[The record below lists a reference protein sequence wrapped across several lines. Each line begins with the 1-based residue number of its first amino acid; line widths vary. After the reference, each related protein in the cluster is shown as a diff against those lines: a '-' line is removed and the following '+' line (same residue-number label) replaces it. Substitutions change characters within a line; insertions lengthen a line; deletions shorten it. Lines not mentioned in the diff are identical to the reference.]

1 MISVDGLAWS
11 LPCCPAPPTWS
22 VDWPA
27 ILAAY
32 PWLRS
37 LDGVPQSPVHHA
49 EGDVLIHTRLVA
61 EALAAMPAW
70 RALPDTERA
79 VLFAAALLHDIGKP
93 GCTQVEPDGHIS
105 TRGHARAGASSTRHR
120 LWTREGLGV
129 ETPFAVRE
137 TITALVRLHGLPL
150 WFLEREDI
158 DRALFTASYRVRL
171 DRVALLAEADAR
183 GRACRDKAE
192 LLDRIELFR
201 ETCREHNCL
210 DHPRPFSS
218 DHTRVCYFRGIHRD
232 PDYDAYD
239 DTWGEVVLLAGLP
252 GAGKDTWLRDNLPD
266 RPVLSLDAI
275 RRELDIDPK
284 KTQGRV
290 VHSAKQQA
298 RELLR
303 DRRPLVWNA
312 TNLTRRMRDPLIDL
326 FLAYGA
332 RVRIV
337 YLDSPLDVLLRRN
350 RARPAAVPE
359 PVIRRLADKLEL
371 PDLTEAHRVEYG
383 MAGLERGS
391 PLSGAT
397 KTIGEEAIYSSANA
411 RDHEQGA

>member
-1 MISVDGLAWS
+1 MVMPLDGLAWR
-11 LPCCPAPPTWS
+11 LPHYPGPPLWN
-22 VDWPA
+22 VDWA
-27 ILAAY
+27 GILAAL
-32 PWLRS
+32 PWLKS
-37 LDGVPQSPVHHA
+37 LADVPQDRLYHA

-61 EALAAMPAW
+61 EAMAALPAW
-70 RALPDTERA
+70 RHLPDLERA

-93 GCTQVEPDGHIS
+93 GCTQVEPDGHVS
-105 TRGHARAGASSTRHR
+105 SRGHARAGAVIARR
-120 LWTREGLGV
+120 LLWNGECGGAVPL
-129 ETPFAVRE
+129 PVRE
-137 TITALVRLHGLPL
+137 TITALVRLHGLPI
-150 WFLEREDI
+150 WFLERTDL
-158 DRALFTASYRVRL
+158 DRALFAASYRAPL

-183 GRACRDKAE
+183 GRACTDKAE

-210 DHPRPFSS
+210 VHPRPFPS

-232 PDYDAYD
+232 PDYDAHD

-252 GAGKDTWLRDNLPD
+252 GAGKDIWLRDNLPD

-290 VHSAKQQA
+290 VHAAKGQA

-312 TNLTRRMRDPLIDL
+312 TNLTRRIRDPLIDL
-326 FLAYGA
+326 FLSYGA

-337 YLDSPLDVLLRRN
+337 YLDAPLDLVLRRN
-350 RARPAAVPE
+350 RARPSPVPE
-359 PVIRRLADKLEL
+359 AVIRRLADKLEL
-371 PDLTEAHRVEYG
+371 PDLTEVHRVDY
-383 MAGLERGS
+383 
-391 PLSGAT
+391 
-397 KTIGEEAIYSSANA
+397 EE
-411 RDHEQGA
+411 E